1 MKVKKSL
8 GLNQEQFAE
17 YAGISK
23 SAVSQWENGA
33 TTPGLEQLLRLREN
47 LSFSFDELLCD
58 ECREPSCLK
67 LTTKKESSKILPF
80 ERNVVNISVFSAK
93 GSMGSGEPQSG
104 YETIVGDI
112 KVSKEWVEENL
123 KGITNVRNLAAM
135 TGRGNSM
142 SPTYKDGDI
151 LIVDTGVKAVDVDGV
166 YVFTTNGN
174 LFVKRIRKRLDGKL
188 EVSSDNPIVKSY
200 DICDEKDQLNILGLV
215 RLSWN
220 CNKI

>member
-1 MKVKKSL
+1 MEIGTKLLKLRKSL

-58 ECREPSCLK
+58 EYKEPSCLK
-67 LTTKKESSKILPF
+67 LTTNKESGKILPF

-93 GSMGSGEPQSG
+93 GSMGTGEPQPS

-200 DICDEKDQLNILGLV
+200 DICDEKDQL
-215 RLSWN
+215 
-220 CNKI
+220 